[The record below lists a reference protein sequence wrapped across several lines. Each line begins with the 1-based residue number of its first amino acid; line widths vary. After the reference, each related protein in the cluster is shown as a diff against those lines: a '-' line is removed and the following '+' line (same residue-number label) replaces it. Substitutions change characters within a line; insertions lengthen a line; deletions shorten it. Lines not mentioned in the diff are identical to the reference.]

1 MLVADQDVEPADDSD
16 GTDGR
21 WRIAA
26 GRARSSISTVDPEDR
41 HTSKSKSI
49 RKGGFRGRKRRA
61 GDCTDRRR
69 RVDHRGP
76 RHGLT
81 GLPRKDAHVIDQS
94 GLIYRRRN
102 GLGGVPAACSFR
114 GLLGRHR

>member
-26 GRARSSISTVDPEDR
+26 GRGGSMISTVDPEDR
-41 HTSKSKSI
+41 HTSKSKSN
-49 RKGGFRGRKRRA
+49 RKGGVRGRKRRA
-61 GDCTDRRR
+61 GDCTDHRR

-76 RHGLT
+76 RRGLT
-81 GLPRKDAHVIDQS
+81 GLAREDAPVIDQS
-94 GLIYRRRN
+94 GLMYHRRN
-102 GLGGVPAACSFR
+102 GLGGVPATLARSEAS
-114 GLLGRHR
+114 